1 MKERLSHR
9 TLTYMV
15 ILTEDVTLL
24 LRNVTSML
32 VSFFLFSFLPNSKEF
47 KEFREF
53 LTSPRECWP

>member
-32 VSFFLFSFLPNSKEF
+32 VSFFLFSFK
-47 KEFREF
+47 
-53 LTSPRECWP
+53 